1 MSWIAIAGKTLEFRG
16 QLIQPRSFQDWA
28 DKQLQQNIEEIA
40 REETNLFF
48 KRRAAKKSLWN
59 ELELAANQPALR
71 AALRKLATDY
81 FTTLRKVAGIFDPSS
96 YVFDSK
102 TYVIPRFLVN
112 PCHRG
117 ILETALSRSNEFQR
131 LRGGPS
137 LQSYFYDEFIRQLDE
152 ALIDMKPAT
161 NNPVKLDDSTWYVVG
176 TDRNYKWSIEGED
189 WDGHFFVHRTT
200 VDLTKRGNRNGRA
213 PKIDDAITKLNEQM
227 GILSIE
233 EKRSFA
239 LPWIEKRNDLI
250 EREKVA
256 NVHPLAV

>member
-1 MSWIAIAGKTLEFRG
+1 MSASGEKKQDRSRVRSNHAAALIGATLEPVMSWIAIAGKTLEFRG

-131 LRGGPS
+131 LRGGPP
-137 LQSYFYDEFIRQLDE
+137 LQSYFYDEFIRPNPTAAVLRSANGMAADKGGSRPGHRYP
-152 ALIDMKPAT
+152 ALAAFLAFRGIGGFGWLRPQISTKHAT
-161 NNPVKLDDSTWYVVG
+161 KFMT
-176 TDRNYKWSIEGED
+176 
-189 WDGHFFVHRTT
+189 
-200 VDLTKRGNRNGRA
+200 
-213 PKIDDAITKLNEQM
+213 Q
-227 GILSIE
+227 
-233 EKRSFA
+233 
-239 LPWIEKRNDLI
+239 
-250 EREKVA
+250 
-256 NVHPLAV
+256 